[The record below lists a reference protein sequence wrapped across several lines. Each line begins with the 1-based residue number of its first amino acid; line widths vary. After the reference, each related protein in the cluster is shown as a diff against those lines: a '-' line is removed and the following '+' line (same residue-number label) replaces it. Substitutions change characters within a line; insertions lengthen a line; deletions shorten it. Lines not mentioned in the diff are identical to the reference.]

1 MKNKRPL
8 SIYIHIPFCIKKC
21 LYCDFLSF
29 ASSDAGEKSAY
40 VKALL
45 DEIHFFCAEQPEIYE
60 DCEIVSMFFGGG
72 TPSIMSVDVI
82 EKIMTEI
89 RQKFDVRDDAEITLE
104 CNPKTATEEK
114 LEGFKAL
121 GINRLSIG
129 LQSSNDEELKL
140 LGRVHDY
147 KDFIDTYNMA
157 RECGFENINVDI
169 MSAIPGQT
177 FDSYKETLEKVVG
190 LDPEHI
196 SAYSLIIEDDTPF
209 ALRYEDGRY
218 VCMEEETFMESDMP
232 DLSGW
237 PDLPDEDTE
246 REMYYFTEEYLNK
259 HGYHRY
265 EISNY
270 AKDNRECLHNR
281 NCWECVDYI
290 GFGIGAASLFKGV
303 RYTNTDD
310 IVEYVKEC
318 KKLSTPQNPS
328 YYEEEEE
335 EEYPLKEACELLK
348 SEYRAS
354 LFKQSDKDRME
365 EYMFLGLRK
374 TAGVTKSGFYEKF
387 HVDIED
393 IYGGQIEKLVKE
405 GHLAVDNNIIMLTKT
420 GIDFSNKVLAN
431 FLL

>member
-1 MKNKRPL
+1 MKNKKPL

-29 ASSDAGEKSAY
+29 ASDDAMEKSAY

-45 DEIHFFCAEQPEIYE
+45 DEIHFFCAEQPEIYD
-60 DCEIVSMFFGGG
+60 DCEIVSIFFGGG
-72 TPSIMSVDVI
+72 TPSIMPVDVI

-89 RQKFDVRDDAEITLE
+89 RQKFDVREDAEITIE
-104 CNPKTATEEK
+104 CNPKTATKEK
-114 LEGFKAL
+114 LIGLKEL

-129 LQSSNDEELKL
+129 LQSSNDNELKL

-147 KDFIDTYNMA
+147 NDFLETYELA
-157 RECGFENINVDI
+157 RECGFENINIDL

-177 FDSYKETLEKVVG
+177 LVSYKETLEKVVE
-190 LDPEHI
+190 LNPEHI
-196 SAYSLIIEDDTPF
+196 SAYSLIIEDGTPF
-209 ALRYEDGRY
+209 AVRYEDNRY
-218 VCMEEETFMESDMP
+218 VCMEEENFLASDMP
-232 DLSGW
+232 DLSSW
-237 PDLPDEDTE
+237 PELPDEDTE

-259 HGYHRY
+259 FGYHRY

-270 AKDNRECLHNR
+270 AKEDRECLHNR

-310 IVEYVKEC
+310 IVEYIKEC

-328 YYEEEEE
+328 YYEEDELD
-335 EEYPLKEACELLK
+335 EYPLKEAYELLK

-354 LFKQSDKDRME
+354 IHKQNDKDKME

-374 TAGVTKSGFYEKF
+374 ISGVTKSGFLDKF
-387 HVDIED
+387 HVDID
-393 IYGGQIEKLVKE
+393 SIYGGQITKLVNE
-405 GHLAVDNNIIMLTKT
+405 GMIIVDDNNIMLTKK
-420 GIDFSNKVLAN
+420 GIDLSNSVLAN